1 MNRLQMYQ
9 KLMKFNSST
18 KLLLIKICNAYSAKE
33 QNRSIETVSRKTERI
48 KLQWD
53 KDYFSENINLS
64 LTNLKALLCRYYLK

>member
-48 KLQWD
+48 KLQ
-53 KDYFSENINLS
+53 
-64 LTNLKALLCRYYLK
+64 